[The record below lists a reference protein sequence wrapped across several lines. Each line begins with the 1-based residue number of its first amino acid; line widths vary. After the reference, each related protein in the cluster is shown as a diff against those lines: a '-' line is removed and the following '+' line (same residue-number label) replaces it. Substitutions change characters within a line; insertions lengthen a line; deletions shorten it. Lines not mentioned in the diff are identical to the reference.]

1 MHLTFLDSPS
11 GHFWPSQ
18 AVQWEA
24 ASKPFFL
31 SLKLLNG
38 TRLYIVPTKSSAC
51 LVTSAFASSALAAV
65 QLWGAFLLLH
75 LYFGSPLAT
84 RNMCAKGSIKLNGSL
99 ENGSQGFWSLLRRTS
114 TVWLQYYLAYT
125 TVLATDFCM
134 VLLVQLCQSVGPH
147 FSSFLFLVFLFN
159 FCTHFSNL
167 NRFEKRTMILIKFLY
182 FLI

>member
-1 MHLTFLDSPS
+1 MAPDCTSS
-11 GHFWPSQ
+11 
-18 AVQWEA
+18 
-24 ASKPFFL
+24 
-31 SLKLLNG
+31 
-38 TRLYIVPTKSSAC
+38 PTKSSAC

-125 TVLATDFCM
+125 TVCSYWL
-134 VLLVQLCQSVGPH
+134 LLVQLCQSVGPH
-147 FSSFLFLVFLFN
+147 FSSFLFLIFLFN

-167 NRFEKRTMILIKFLY
+167 NRFEKKNHDSYQSYYIFSYNTHSVSWVLPPLAPPFPLCSTVVG
-182 FLI
+182 

>member
-1 MHLTFLDSPS
+1 MAPDCTS
-11 GHFWPSQ
+11 
-18 AVQWEA
+18 
-24 ASKPFFL
+24 
-31 SLKLLNG
+31 SLRSRLPAWLL
-38 TRLYIVPTKSSAC
+38 L
-51 LVTSAFASSALAAV
+51 LASSALAAV

-125 TVLATDFCM
+125 TVLLL

-147 FSSFLFLVFLFN
+147 FSSFLFLIFLFN

-167 NRFEKRTMILIKFLY
+167 NRFEKKRNHDSYLVTIFSHITLILFPKFHRH
-182 FLI
+182 